1 MFSQMFDRTVYG
13 LMAAV
18 LVVPEPT
25 TFVVCALLL
34 TGLATYGA
42 NLALGLLR
50 PVGSPIP
57 RRA

>member
-25 TFVVCALLL
+25 TFVVCTLLL
-34 TGLATYGA
+34 AGLATYGA
-42 NLALGLLR
+42 NQALDLLR
-50 PVGSPIP
+50 PVRSPAP